1 MRMYAL
7 LGRPA
12 LVTRSECDAT
22 SVHATATTPFRC
34 GNHWMALTTC
44 ECKQVLDAA
53 TADQQAKK
61 HFQRASKINSRKP
74 AAACRALKKS
84 LLPAM
89 QNIPSNSTYCSLLHF
104 TKNAIQIETC

>member
-34 GNHWMALTTC
+34 G
-44 ECKQVLDAA
+44 KQVLDAA